1 VTAVR
6 TVAAV
11 DLGAESGRVA
21 AVGFDGEQ
29 LELDIVHR
37 FEHGP
42 RVSDGVLRWDLD
54 TLWGGVRAGLAALDG
69 GRVRVAS
76 VGVDTWG
83 VDYALR
89 RPDGELVDEPTCY
102 RDPRQL
108 SGMSAAVAQVG
119 EAELYRAAGVQ
130 LIPINTIFGL
140 VSDVRDRPDRVAAA
154 SGLLMMPDLFHY
166 LMSGAVTSEYT
177 IASTTGALDNRT
189 GQWAWG
195 LLEQLGVPA
204 RLLPEVVPPGTEL
217 GALRG
222 GYAGAL
228 RDCGVIVPAAHD
240 TASAVVAAPLRS
252 AGSIVISSGTWS
264 LVGMETDRAWVTDDA
279 RRANLTNEGGYGA
292 TIRLLR
298 NVMGLWLLQECR
310 KQWAREGHRLGYPE
324 IAELAGAQ
332 PGLVSLVNPDATVFL
347 APGDMPRRIRD
358 YCARTAQPVP
368 ESIGAIAR
376 CVIDSLA
383 VSYRRVVDAVAAV
396 TGIAPPAVHIVGG
409 GSGHTLLS
417 QLTADATGLGVY
429 CGPVEATALGNAA
442 AQLAALGEL
451 GGLTDIRAV
460 VAASTAPVE
469 YSPRGRQD
477 WAAASALLATL
488 VSTDSDSAGSRSADS
503 GSAGSRGAGGADSD
517 PHQLQPCATEESQ
530 CGD

>member
-54 TLWGGVRAGLAALDG
+54 TLWGGVRAGLTALDG
-69 GRVRVAS
+69 GRIPIAS

-108 SGMSAAVAQVG
+108 SGMSAAVARVG

-140 VSDVRDRPDRVAAA
+140 VSDVRDHPDRITAA

-177 IASTTGALDNRT
+177 IASTTGALDTRT
-189 GQWAWG
+189 GEWAWG
-195 LLEQLGVPA
+195 LLDQLGIPR

-222 GYAGAL
+222 GYGGAL
-228 RDCGVIVPAAHD
+228 RNCRVIVPAAHD
-240 TASAVVAAPLRS
+240 TASAVVAAPLHS
-252 AGSIVISSGTWS
+252 AGSIFISSGTWS
-264 LVGMETDRAWVTDDA
+264 LVGMETDRAWVTEDA

-292 TIRLLR
+292 TIRLLC

-310 KQWAREGHRLGYPE
+310 RQWAREGHRLGYPE

-332 PGLVSLVNPDATVFL
+332 PGLASLVNPDATVFL
-347 APGDMPRRIRD
+347 APGDMPRRIQD
-358 YCARTAQPVP
+358 YCARTHQRVP
-368 ESIGAIAR
+368 DSIGAIAR

-383 VSYRRVVDAVAAV
+383 LSYRRVIEAVGAV

-417 QLTADATGLGVY
+417 QLTADATGLPVY
-429 CGPVEATALGNAA
+429 CGPGEATALGNAA
-442 AQLAALGEL
+442 VQLAALGEL
-451 GGLTDIRAV
+451 AGLPDIRAV

-469 YSPRGRQD
+469 YLPRDGQD
-477 WAAASALLATL
+477 WVAASALLATL
-488 VSTDSDSAGSRSADS
+488 VSADSSSADT
-503 GSAGSRGAGGADSD
+503 DTD
-517 PHQLQPCATEESQ
+517 PYQLQPCATEESQ

>member
-1 VTAVR
+1 
-6 TVAAV
+6 
-11 DLGAESGRVA
+11 VA

-54 TLWGGVRAGLAALDG
+54 TLWGGVRAGLTALDG
-69 GRVRVAS
+69 GRIPIAS

-108 SGMSAAVAQVG
+108 SGMSAAVARVG

-140 VSDVRDRPDRVAAA
+140 VSDVRDHPDRITAA

-177 IASTTGALDNRT
+177 IASTTGALDTRT
-189 GQWAWG
+189 GEWAWG
-195 LLEQLGVPA
+195 LLDQLGIPR

-222 GYAGAL
+222 GYGGAL
-228 RDCGVIVPAAHD
+228 RNCRVIVPAAHD
-240 TASAVVAAPLRS
+240 TASAVVAAPLHT
-252 AGSIVISSGTWS
+252 AGSIFISSGTWS
-264 LVGMETDRAWVTDDA
+264 LVGMETDRAWVTEDA

-298 NVMGLWLLQECR
+298 NVMGLWLLQESLSHWNATGLPANLPMLL
-310 KQWAREGHRLGYPE
+310 QEAARLP
-324 IAELAGAQ
+324 AFTA
-332 PGLVSLVNPDATVFL
+332 VVDPDDPAFL
-347 APGDMPRRIRD
+347 PPGDMPARI
-358 YCARTAQPVP
+358 A
-368 ESIGAIAR
+368 AR
-376 CVIDSLA
+376 CV
-383 VSYRRVVDAVAAV
+383 
-396 TGIAPPAVHIVGG
+396 
-409 GSGHTLLS
+409 
-417 QLTADATGLGVY
+417 ATGQES
-429 CGPVEATALGNAA
+429 P
-442 AQLAALGEL
+442 
-451 GGLTDIRAV
+451 GGDLTP
-460 VAASTAPVE
+460 T
-469 YSPRGRQD
+469 
-477 WAAASALLATL
+477 
-488 VSTDSDSAGSRSADS
+488 
-503 GSAGSRGAGGADSD
+503 
-517 PHQLQPCATEESQ
+517 C
-530 CGD
+530 